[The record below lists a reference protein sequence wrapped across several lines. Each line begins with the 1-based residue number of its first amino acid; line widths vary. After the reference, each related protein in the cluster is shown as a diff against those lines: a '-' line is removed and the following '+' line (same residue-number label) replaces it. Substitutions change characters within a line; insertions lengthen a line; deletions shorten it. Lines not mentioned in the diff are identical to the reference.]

1 MLVTGNGSVVRILAW
16 QWRNVALYLA
26 FGVLAYAT
34 HEAFGYRHV
43 KLPAPAA
50 SILGAALGI
59 FAAFRTSAAYARWW
73 EGRQLWGRFVNVS
86 RLFASQILAYVED
99 EATRRR
105 LVLRHVL
112 YVHVLRCQLRD
123 DDPFADEHAQRAMNL
138 LELDEAWK
146 ARARAQ
152 TSLLHFLVDESFG
165 TVARMDLAPLRMV
178 SLEQSLGAMLDA
190 QGGCERIKRTPMPR
204 GYGFFV
210 SRLLFLFA
218 LLFPFT
224 VVDAVGWVTI
234 PLNMVV
240 CLGFTLISETGR
252 VLEDPFTHFYNSLP
266 LTSLSIT
273 IERNLR
279 QRLGDA
285 ELPSAVAVDDNGVLW

>member
-1 MLVTGNGSVVRILAW
+1 MLVSNQGSVTRILRW
-16 QWRNVALYLA
+16 QWHNVLIYLG
-26 FGVLAYAT
+26 FGVLAYAI
-34 HEAFGYRHV
+34 HEGLGLVHV
-43 KLPAPAA
+43 RLPAPAA

-73 EGRQLWGRFVNVS
+73 EGRQLWGRLVNVS
-86 RLFASQILAYVED
+86 RLFASQVTAYLDDRADQRE
-99 EATRRR
+99 
-105 LVLRHVL
+105 LLLRHVL
-112 YVHVLRCQLRD
+112 YIHVLRCQLRD
-123 DDPFADEHAQRAMNL
+123 DDPFADPHVARVLGL
-138 LELDEAWK
+138 LALDDASLAEAK
-146 ARARAQ
+146 AQ
-152 TSLLHFLVDESFG
+152 TSLPHYLIDRSFGALARREGMAFRMIAFEQSFG
-165 TVARMDLAPLRMV
+165 T
-178 SLEQSLGAMLDA
+178 MLDA

-224 VVDAVGWVTI
+224 VVDVVGWVAI
-234 PLNMVV
+234 PLNLIV

-273 IERNLR
+273 IERNVR
-279 QRLGDA
+279 QRLGDTD
-285 ELPSAVAVDDNGVLW
+285 LPPAVAVDEHGVLW